1 MRASILIVFCFL
13 QAAKP
18 APVPGLP
25 TPAGVY
31 IRQDDAKWIKLDQP
45 VTAKSK
51 TKGMGLFIET
61 DGLSGLGMT
70 TVYYGAEASLEIS
83 ATRPILY
90 VRGAG
95 SPKEA
100 VIVQLTRK
108 KDSRLLQTSKSD
120 ATVENK
126 GGFRKADIRRVTV
139 SVYSDDSFS
148 VTPENELK
156 PGEYLLLFGNS
167 GGAFEFG
174 ITAAKR

>member
-1 MRASILIVFCFL
+1 MKASLLIVFYLL

-18 APVPGLP
+18 APVQGLP

-31 IRQDDAKWIKLDQP
+31 YRGGDGKWIKLDQP

-61 DGLSGLGMT
+61 DGLSDVDMT

-83 ATRPILY
+83 NLRPILY
-90 VRGAG
+90 VRSVG
-95 SPKEA
+95 SPKDA

-108 KDSRLLQTSKSD
+108 KDTRVLQTSKSD

-126 GGFRKADIRRVTV
+126 GGFKRADIRRVTV
-139 SVYSDDSFS
+139 TVYSDESYS

-174 ITAAKR
+174 ITAARK